1 MFVAIEGIEASGKST
16 LAEALAGRLQAEG
29 RDVFLTREP
38 GGTPVGDAVR
48 VIFLDRSIRIEPLA
62 EAFLISAARVQHVAR
77 GIRPALEAGR
87 AVVCDRFADSTLA
100 YQGYG
105 RGLDLGELRDLCA
118 YAAGGLEP
126 DLTLLVDV
134 PVEVSRDR
142 RRERGGAL
150 DRLESETD
158 EFYERVRAGYLELAR
173 GPRHCA
179 IDGTLPVSEVLAQAL
194 RALRDAGAIAPVP

>member
-16 LAEALAGRLQAEG
+16 LAESLAGRLQFDG

-62 EAFLISAARVQHVAR
+62 EAFLINAARVQHVAR
-77 GIRPALEAGR
+77 GIRPALGAGR
-87 AVVCDRFADSTLA
+87 AVVCDRFVDSTLA

-105 RGLDLGELRDLCA
+105 RGLDLAELRDLCDH
-118 YAAGGLEP
+118 AAGGLVP

-134 PVEVSRDR
+134 PVDVSRER

-150 DRLESETD
+150 DRLESEAD
-158 EFYERVRAGYLELAR
+158 AFYERVRAGYLELAR
-173 GPRHCA
+173 GPRHRV
-179 IDGTLPVSEVLAQAL
+179 IDGTLPIGEVLGQAL
-194 RALRDAGAIAPVP
+194 LALGEAGAIAPTP

>member
-16 LAEALAGRLQAEG
+16 LAEALANRLQLEG
-29 RDVFLTREP
+29 REVFLTREP

-48 VIFLDRSIRIEPLA
+48 VIFLDRSIRIEPMT
-62 EAFLISAARVQHVAR
+62 EALLIGAARVQHVERA
-77 GIRPALEAGR
+77 IRPALHAGR
-87 AVVCDRFADSTLA
+87 AVVCDRFVDSTLA

-105 RGLDLGELRDLCA
+105 RGLDLVELRQLCEL
-118 YAAGGLEP
+118 AAGGLNP

-150 DRLESETD
+150 DRLESEAD

-173 GPRHCA
+173 GPRHRA
-179 IDGTLPVSEVLAQAL
+179 IDGTLPRGDVLAAAL
-194 RALRDAGAIAPVP
+194 EALRDAGAIASAT